1 MKIVV
6 TGTRGIPAIMG
17 GVETHCEELFPRV
30 AALGYDVTVMRRS
43 SYVADSLTEW
53 HGVKLVD
60 IPTPRKKAFEAIV
73 HTVRAVIAARRLGA
87 DVVHIHAIG
96 PALVT
101 PLARLL
107 GMKVVFTHHGPDYD
121 RDKWGAAAKMML
133 RLGEMLG
140 CRFANRVIVISDVI
154 RNLIASK
161 HGRTKGVSLIYNG
174 VPAADKC
181 HFPEYF
187 SELGITE
194 GNYVL
199 GMSRFVPEKNLHHLI
214 EAFSRVKSEGL
225 KLVIAGDSDF
235 PDEYSEGL
243 KRQAREAGVVL
254 TGFVK
259 GQKLHSLLTNARCF
273 VLPSSH
279 EGLPIALLEAMSYGL
294 PVVVSDIPANL
305 EVGLAEECY
314 FPVGDV
320 GTLASRLRVL
330 CDAPVERIDYD
341 MAKYD
346 WDHIAKEVSDVY
358 RSLQ

>member
-1 MKIVV
+1 M
-6 TGTRGIPAIMG
+6 
-17 GVETHCEELFPRV
+17 
-30 AALGYDVTVMRRS
+30 
-43 SYVADSLTEW
+43 
-53 HGVKLVD
+53 
-60 IPTPRKKAFEAIV
+60 
-73 HTVRAVIAARRLGA
+73 
-87 DVVHIHAIG
+87 
-96 PALVT
+96 
-101 PLARLL
+101 
-107 GMKVVFTHHGPDYD
+107 
-121 RDKWGAAAKMML
+121 
-133 RLGEMLG
+133 
-140 CRFANRVIVISDVI
+140 
-154 RNLIASK
+154 
-161 HGRTKGVSLIYNG
+161 
-174 VPAADKC
+174 
-181 HFPEYF
+181 
-187 SELGITE
+187 
-194 GNYVL
+194 
-199 GMSRFVPEKNLHHLI
+199 
-214 EAFSRVKSEGL
+214 KSEGL

-320 GTLASRLRVL
+320 GTLASRLRAL
-330 CDAPVERIDYD
+330 CAAPVERIDYD

-346 WDHIAKEVSDVY
+346 WDQIAKEVSDVY